1 MAITFVSGD
10 RRLIDLA
17 TPLKAGARAEC
28 QNGKI
33 TTSTPSSHKIIL
45 AVLRQELGE
54 IESSGADFECGG
66 VDVPD
71 LTWVTPGNKMVGYW
85 RLQLKQFTLCPSALR
100 AIAIAS
106 LNCAIPPRYG

>member
-17 TPLKAGARAEC
+17 TPLKAGAKAEC

-33 TTSTPSSHKIIL
+33 NTSTPSSHKIIL
-45 AVLRQELGE
+45 AVLRQEFGE
-54 IESSGADFECGG
+54 IESSGADVERGG

-71 LTWVTPGNKMVGYW
+71 FVWATPGNKMAGYW
-85 RLQLKQFTLCPSALR
+85 RLQLKQFTICPSVLR
-100 AIAIAS
+100 AIANAS